1 MQIVYEDAYL
11 LIINKASNLLVHHSH
26 YARNIKED
34 SLVEQVEKMHSKV
47 YPLHRLDR
55 KTSGLIM
62 CAKKKEN
69 VAVFQHLFQ
78 TNEIIKK
85 CL

>member
-11 LIINKASNLLVHHSH
+11 LIINKDSNLLVHHSH

-62 CAKKKEN
+62 CAKKKKMLLSFN
-69 VAVFQHLFQ
+69 TYFKQ
-78 TNEIIKK
+78 TK
-85 CL
+85 